1 MAGSLLGKV
10 RTFACHV
17 IGGVLMATNRTVRKL
32 FTALAVV
39 ALAFGALGVSGSF
52 GAPTVTIADGGHQS
66 GDYDPG

>member
-1 MAGSLLGKV
+1 
-10 RTFACHV
+10 
-17 IGGVLMATNRTVRKL
+17 MATNRTVRKL